1 MKVAIYGAGG
11 MGTVLGAY
19 ISEAGY
25 EIDLINRNKE
35 HVEALNLEGA
45 KIIGK
50 ANFTQKVKAILPE
63 EMKEMYDII
72 LLMTKQKYN
81 KEIAESLLPYLK
93 PNSLICTM
101 QNGLPEDSVA
111 DVIGKDRT
119 CGCAMS
125 WGATFHGKGVSEL
138 TSEANRETLTFSI
151 GKFGNNDQVLF
162 NYIVELLNCMGNV
175 KIEDNFIGARWA
187 KLMINS
193 AFSGISVVTDANF
206 GTITKNKL
214 SSNIALKIIKE
225 CIEVAKAA
233 NIKIEPL
240 QGKDIVKYLDY
251 KTKIKKWLSLKI
263 LPIAMKKHKL
273 IKSSMLRDLKSG
285 NETEIDYIN
294 GVVSKYGK
302 QHNIK
307 TPVNDKIIEIVKR
320 IENKELIPSWQNID
334 YLREFVK

>member
-1 MKVAIYGAGG
+1 MKVGIYGAGG

-19 ISEAGY
+19 ISKAGY
-25 EIDLINRNKE
+25 DIDLINRNKE
-35 HVEALNLEGA
+35 HIGALNLEGA

-50 ANFTQKVKAILPE
+50 INFTQKVKAILPE
-63 EMKEMYDII
+63 DMKDKYDII

-81 KEIAESLLPYLK
+81 KEIAESLIPYLK
-93 PNSLICTM
+93 QNSLVCTM

-111 DVIGKDRT
+111 EIIGKDRT

-151 GKFGNNDQVLF
+151 GKYGNNDNELF
-162 NYIVELLNCMGNV
+162 NYIVELLNSMGNV

-206 GTITKNKL
+206 GTITKNKE
-214 SSNIALKIIKE
+214 SSKIALKIIKE
-225 CIEVAKAA
+225 CIEVSRAA
-233 NIKIEPL
+233 NIKIEPI

-251 KTKIKKWLSLKI
+251 NNKLKKWISLKI

-285 NETEIDYIN
+285 NQTEIDYIN
-294 GVVSKYGK
+294 GVISKYGK
-302 QHNIK
+302 LYNIK

-320 IENKELIPSWQNID
+320 IENKELIPTWQNID
-334 YLREFVK
+334 YLKELI